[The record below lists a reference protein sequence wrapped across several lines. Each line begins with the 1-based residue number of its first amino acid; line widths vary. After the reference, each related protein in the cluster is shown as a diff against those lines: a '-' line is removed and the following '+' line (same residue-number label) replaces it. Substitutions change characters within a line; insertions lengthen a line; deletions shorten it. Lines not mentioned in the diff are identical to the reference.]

1 MGLLNTQSLSDQIYG
16 ILRTDIITQKIKC
29 GERLNIRELQ
39 DRLSISATP
48 IREAINR
55 LQQEGLVDYV
65 SNVGA
70 RVIAIEKKDI
80 IEINEL
86 CKMLDC
92 GAIRIAMQKVDPKVI
107 AAELKEHIDGQE
119 KYYKEQ
125 KEAEYAFHSDQCH
138 GVFYKYAD
146 NERLNKMSRQIQG
159 QLSILIVKY
168 QLTRHQQQGIHEHKL
183 IYEKV
188 KDNNVEQT
196 IEFMEKHYENSKEI
210 LLSCW

>member
-1 MGLLNTQSLSDQIYG
+1 MGLLNTQSLSDQIYE
-16 ILRTDIITQKIKC
+16 ILRKDIITQKIIC
-29 GERLNIRELQ
+29 GEKLNIRELQ
-39 DRLSISATP
+39 ERLSISATP

-86 CKMLDC
+86 CKILDC
-92 GAIRIAMQKVDPKVI
+92 GAVRLSMQTGKFEAIAR
-107 AAELKEHIDGQE
+107 ELKEHIDGQE
-119 KYYKEQ
+119 KYFNEE
-125 KEAEYAFHSDQCH
+125 KEAEYAFHSDECH
-138 GVFYKYAD
+138 TVFYRYAN
-146 NERLNKMSRQIQG
+146 NERLNKMSHQIQG

-168 QLTRHQQQGIHEHKL
+168 QLMHHQEQGIHEHKL
-183 IYEKV
+183 IYERV
-188 KDNNVEQT
+188 KENNIEQA
-196 IEFMEKHYENSKEI
+196 IRYMEKHYENSKEV